1 MLFLCIFNDF
11 YSCTTVALGSSTRIV
26 FAFSGTRMAKRGAS
40 DMGDAGDQEP
50 AEKGSKAAEKAAEKA
65 EKAAKKAAE
74 KAEKAAK
81 KEAEKAA
88 KTAQKQAKEL
98 AAQRKKQAAATQRGV
113 SRMPL
118 ARPRALV
125 LPFLSEDRT
134 RCVRFSDWKGGDFG
148 PGATAGGFVRDAR
161 PLQGVE
167 GFRDLRDF
175 AVRSSK
181 KRPLTLS
188 GAELQEAIEEALE
201 ADAEEALEA
210 DAMEAHTEEDK
221 AAGEDA
227 ATDFW
232 NEVASEAIPVPPPPV
247 AAFEPGQPSS
257 SQGPAIKTRKCHK
270 CHMNNPE
277 GKGTCCKAC
286 NKVGVQIYR
295 GIGSTPKEFKMMTDA
310 ERTAFYQDAH
320 GKSQNEVCSMV
331 QEILEKIREES
342 DGQAGRFVP
351 LSVWAAQGFDPA
363 KIQANSTEKTKEWN
377 ATLGEWCYQVK
388 IHETMEN
395 DIKRRTSRAEVGDFA
410 RRTMQRRSSS
420 PRPPTEATGKGGV
433 TGGSKEAEAGGKD
446 VKGEDEGV
454 ATPKPKPKQK
464 AKAGP
469 SDAVLR
475 KSAGLQVSVTTTA
488 IISVT
493 GDLADPLCQKVH
505 PNIKAQAEEAKQ
517 ELQAMQKAAEAAL
530 KSKDICA
537 KGFTR
542 STKEVMANVR
552 PHIDACSLLSTML
565 TALRQ
570 DARRKEAAN

>member
-1 MLFLCIFNDF
+1 
-11 YSCTTVALGSSTRIV
+11 
-26 FAFSGTRMAKRGAS
+26 
-40 DMGDAGDQEP
+40 
-50 AEKGSKAAEKAAEKA
+50 
-65 EKAAKKAAE
+65 
-74 KAEKAAK
+74 
-81 KEAEKAA
+81 
-88 KTAQKQAKEL
+88 
-98 AAQRKKQAAATQRGV
+98 
-113 SRMPL
+113 
-118 ARPRALV
+118 
-125 LPFLSEDRT
+125 
-134 RCVRFSDWKGGDFG
+134 
-148 PGATAGGFVRDAR
+148 
-161 PLQGVE
+161 
-167 GFRDLRDF
+167 
-175 AVRSSK
+175 
-181 KRPLTLS
+181 
-188 GAELQEAIEEALE
+188 
-201 ADAEEALEA
+201 
-210 DAMEAHTEEDK
+210 
-221 AAGEDA
+221 
-227 ATDFW
+227 
-232 NEVASEAIPVPPPPV
+232 
-247 AAFEPGQPSS
+247 
-257 SQGPAIKTRKCHK
+257 
-270 CHMNNPE
+270 
-277 GKGTCCKAC
+277 
-286 NKVGVQIYR
+286 
-295 GIGSTPKEFKMMTDA
+295 MMTDA
-310 ERTAFYQDAH
+310 ERTAFYQEAH
-320 GKSQNEVCSMV
+320 GKSQNEVVGMV

-342 DGQAGRFVP
+342 DGQAGRFVQ

-363 KIQANSTEKTKEWN
+363 KIQANSTEKTKEWS
-377 ATLGEWCYQVK
+377 ATLGEWCYKVK

-433 TGGSKEAEAGGKD
+433 TGGSKEGEAAGKEVKAEK
-446 VKGEDEGV
+446 EGV
-454 ATPKPKPKQK
+454 TTPKKPKPM
-464 AKAGP
+464 AKAEPKGP